1 MDLID
6 KEVGY
11 VNAYRSGVNLW
22 NGFSSDR
29 LILIS
34 FSLILNNKREK
45 TEEQKSQYVVL
56 KSSYL

>member
-11 VNAYRSGVNLW
+11 VNAYRSGVNLIIKW
-22 NGFSSDR
+22 FLFM

>member
-11 VNAYRSGVNLW
+11 VNAYKSGVNLLKW
-22 NGFSSDR
+22 FLFR